1 MHRVHFLA
9 SAHGGSLVLGK
20 LNLTKNALLQQ
31 YLTPNTVYKP
41 EGRRQCS
48 RASCANQI
56 RIEMIKFNS
65 QVCLPLCSNQN
76 NWPHRAVR
84 SFVRLAAR
92 LDFFSHLDVAR
103 ARASGF
109 RSWPASANNEE
120 LLSSAIARP
129 PLKFARRFVRRSQ
142 SWVYLFSGFVYL
154 LLCSFINKLGTHQST
169 WCGSLE
175 TINLSLSVHRFLH
188 SHACRSTHVVRNWPF
203 FLPDWRR
210 RWHRTG
216 IIHHIFSFTVHQRL
230 ECSRSLS
237 VSCSF

>member
-120 LLSSAIARP
+120 LFCNCTTTVEIRAQIRP
-129 PLKFARRFVRRSQ
+129 PVAIVGLFIFGLCLFVVMQ
-142 SWVYLFSGFVYL
+142 FY
-154 LLCSFINKLGTHQST
+154 K
-169 WCGSLE
+169 
-175 TINLSLSVHRFLH
+175 
-188 SHACRSTHVVRNWPF
+188 
-203 FLPDWRR
+203 
-210 RWHRTG
+210 
-216 IIHHIFSFTVHQRL
+216 
-230 ECSRSLS
+230 
-237 VSCSF
+237 

>member
-1 MHRVHFLA
+1 MH
-9 SAHGGSLVLGK
+9 SCS
-20 LNLTKNALLQQ
+20 NT
-31 YLTPNTVYKP
+31 LTPNTVYKP

-84 SFVRLAAR
+84 SFVRLARAGHTTAR

-120 LLSSAIARP
+120 PALFCNCTVEIRAQIRP
-129 PLKFARRFVRRSQ
+129 PVAIVGLFIFGLCLFVVMQ
-142 SWVYLFSGFVYL
+142 FY
-154 LLCSFINKLGTHQST
+154 K
-169 WCGSLE
+169 
-175 TINLSLSVHRFLH
+175 
-188 SHACRSTHVVRNWPF
+188 
-203 FLPDWRR
+203 
-210 RWHRTG
+210 
-216 IIHHIFSFTVHQRL
+216 
-230 ECSRSLS
+230 
-237 VSCSF
+237 

>member
-1 MHRVHFLA
+1 MH
-9 SAHGGSLVLGK
+9 SCS
-20 LNLTKNALLQQ
+20 NT
-31 YLTPNTVYKP
+31 LTPNTVYKP

-84 SFVRLAAR
+84 SFIRLARAGHTTAR

-109 RSWPASANNEE
+109 RSWSASANNEE
-120 LLSSAIARP
+120 LLSSAIA
-129 PLKFARRFVRRSQ
+129 PLKFARSFVRRSQ

-169 WCGSLE
+169 WCGNLE

-203 FLPDWRR
+203 FSPWLTKALAPSRNYSSYFQLHGPAATR
-210 RWHRTG
+210 
-216 IIHHIFSFTVHQRL
+216 VQPVV
-230 ECSRSLS
+230 EC
-237 VSCSF
+237 